1 MKSIR
6 ITQQTET
13 GRGQSV
19 SFVLAVESAR
29 QACVLKTTLKTQSQA
44 RSYLQKHRT
53 ALEVMARA
61 RLERGEIE
69 EGIVRL
75 RML

>member
-6 ITQQTET
+6 ITPEPET

-19 SFVLAVESAR
+19 SFVLAVGSAR